1 MKTAYYYAA
10 AAAAI
15 LLTAQACS
23 DNINPELEPVKTE
36 RTLDVTVG
44 GAKVSRLDL
53 NAAPSETTV
62 EVTSNTR
69 WTVEISNCE
78 GGWCS
83 VDVINGSGDGSF
95 TITVLDNMRDVR
107 DCDVTVY
114 MTDAEGNKDTKD
126 SWTIKVQQEVSD
138 VRITPSSLE
147 PFAAQNP
154 RAQDFSI
161 VSNVE
166 WTLSV
171 SYEGEN
177 ATEFVTIIPK
187 EGMTDRGDG
196 TFSGNAGASFMI
208 SLQDNRTT
216 ADRKAYLNLV
226 SSVSHYI
233 VEVTQSRSEYAFDVT
248 PSENRVVAA
257 EGGDIRFGVL
267 SIVGWD
273 VKSSADW
280 ISFSVPSMAEGS
292 DSRVET
298 VARIAPNSEGV
309 RRETQI
315 QFQPKDDRYPMLT
328 VTVTQLG
335 YDMAFGISRAD
346 TVGVVMEGGADL
358 RLELDSRFR
367 WTAEAPSWLRVNP
380 GEGNASSSLQKIAV
394 EVDANQTNQNRTGN
408 VRFTPMPTEF
418 SGGVTLDPAKL
429 GIEPLSLSVT
439 QYGGREAAISV
450 PWLRDGYTKTS
461 AIVEFNFYSPF
472 HEIVEAGLE
481 WGRADSAQRS
491 TMTVTPSDGTDATV
505 SFELS
510 GLDAATR
517 YVARGYVKDARGN
530 VKYGAESFPF
540 TTAGQYPGENDNPA
554 PGLN

>member
-10 AAAAI
+10 VAAAI

-95 TITVLDNMRDVR
+95 TIMVLDNMRDVR

-196 TFSGNAGASFMI
+196 SFSGNAGASFMI

-380 GEGNASSSLQKIAV
+380 GEGNASSSLQ
-394 EVDANQTNQNRTGN
+394 
-408 VRFTPMPTEF
+408 
-418 SGGVTLDPAKL
+418 
-429 GIEPLSLSVT
+429 
-439 QYGGREAAISV
+439 
-450 PWLRDGYTKTS
+450 
-461 AIVEFNFYSPF
+461 
-472 HEIVEAGLE
+472 
-481 WGRADSAQRS
+481 
-491 TMTVTPSDGTDATV
+491 
-505 SFELS
+505 
-510 GLDAATR
+510 
-517 YVARGYVKDARGN
+517 
-530 VKYGAESFPF
+530 
-540 TTAGQYPGENDNPA
+540 
-554 PGLN
+554 